1 MRSRRASTSIPPIR
15 SPPSRCF
22 RQRSDRMADVNGHA
36 FRERRVGEPATL
48 CPESRG
54 REIVAR
60 IVNGAVERAMFGEKA
75 EKGGGRAAWQPA
87 SQPAAGQPLPEW
99 D

>member
-1 MRSRRASTSIPPIR
+1 
-15 SPPSRCF
+15 
-22 RQRSDRMADVNGHA
+22 MADVNGHA
-36 FRERRVGEPATL
+36 FGERRAGEPATL

-75 EKGGGRAAWQPA
+75 EGDAGTAAWQPV
-87 SQPAAGQPLPEW
+87 SPPAPSEILRER

>member
-1 MRSRRASTSIPPIR
+1 
-15 SPPSRCF
+15 
-22 RQRSDRMADVNGHA
+22 MADVNGHA
-36 FRERRVGEPATL
+36 FREHCSGEQATL

-60 IVNGAVERAMFGEKA
+60 IVNAAVERAMFGAKA
-75 EKGGGRAAWQPA
+75 EKGDGTPAWQSMSRPA
-87 SQPAAGQPLPEW
+87 TAHRLPER

>member
-1 MRSRRASTSIPPIR
+1 
-15 SPPSRCF
+15 
-22 RQRSDRMADVNGHA
+22 MADVNGRA
-36 FRERRVGEPATL
+36 FRERRAGEPATL
-48 CPESRG
+48 CLESRG

-75 EKGGGRAAWQPA
+75 AKDAEADAWQPV
-87 SQPAAGQPLPEW
+87 SRPAAGQPLPER

>member
-1 MRSRRASTSIPPIR
+1 
-15 SPPSRCF
+15 
-22 RQRSDRMADVNGHA
+22 MADVNGHA
-36 FRERRVGEPATL
+36 FRERRAGEQATL

-75 EKGGGRAAWQPA
+75 EKAAGTAAWQPV
-87 SQPAAGQPLPEW
+87 SRPAAGQPLPER